1 MNMLYNVLIIDD
13 HPIISDAY
21 TSAFK
26 HISDNDSK
34 IAFNITAVSTIDE
47 AIQQINKTLEP
58 SSDAIDLVFLD
69 ISLPPSSDGTILSGE
84 DLGVQIRQL
93 MPNTQII
100 IATTY
105 NDNYRIQCFLQRVK
119 PDGLLIKN
127 DINKEEL
134 ITAIKT
140 VLSNPPYYS
149 KTVLKLMQ
157 KLISSDYTLDKIDRQ
172 LLYELSNGTK
182 MNELPS
188 IIPLS
193 LNGLEKRKRKLK
205 EIFEIPDKDDRLL
218 IQIARTKGFI

>member
-26 HISDNDSK
+26 HISAIDSK
-34 IAFNITAVSTIDE
+34 IAFNITVVSTSDD
-47 AIQQINKTLEP
+47 AIQQINKALEP

-105 NDNYRIQCFLQRVK
+105 NDNYRIQCFLQSVK

-140 VLSNPPYYS
+140 VLCNPPYFS
-149 KTVLKLMQ
+149 RTVLKLMQ

-182 MNELPS
+182 MNELPA

-205 EIFEIPDKDDRLL
+205 EIFDIPDKDDRLL

>member
-1 MNMLYNVLIIDD
+1 MLYNVLIIDD

-21 TSAFK
+21 TSAFEY
-26 HISDNDSK
+26 ISAIDSK
-34 IAFNITAVSTIDE
+34 IAFNITVVSTSDD
-47 AIQQINKTLEP
+47 AIQQIKKAIEP
-58 SSDAIDLVFLD
+58 SATTIDLVFLD
-69 ISLPPSSDGTILSGE
+69 ISIPPSTDGTILTGE

-93 MPNTQII
+93 LPKTRII

-105 NDNYRIQCFLQRVK
+105 NDNYRIQCFLQRVN

-134 ITAIKT
+134 IIAIKA

-149 KTVLKLMQ
+149 KTVLKVMQ
-157 KLISSDYTLDKIDRQ
+157 KLISSDYSLDKIDRQ
-172 LLYELSNGTK
+172 LLYELSNGAK
-182 MNELPS
+182 MNELPA
-188 IIPLS
+188 IIPMS

-205 EIFEIPDKDDRLL
+205 EIFDIPDKDDRLL

>member
-1 MNMLYNVLIIDD
+1 MLYNVLIIDD

-26 HISDNDSK
+26 HINDSDSK
-34 IAFNITAVSTIDE
+34 IAFNITAVSTSDE

-58 SSDAIDLVFLD
+58 SSEAIDLVFLD

-105 NDNYRIQCFLQRVK
+105 NDNYRIQCFLQSVK

-205 EIFEIPDKDDRLL
+205 EIFDIPDKDDRLL